1 MAKLYKKDRVNF
13 DRVDKKIKEIVSS
26 PEHYK
31 NLSYGMS
38 DFKRV
43 QFGPF
48 VMTFHIDYHTE
59 VVWFD
64 DFDHHDNVYK
74 R

>member
-1 MAKLYKKDRVNF
+1 MAKLYKKDHVNF
-13 DRVDKKIKEIVSS
+13 ERVDKKIKEIISH
-26 PEHYK
+26 PEYYK

-43 QFGPF
+43 HVGHF
-48 VMTFHIDYHTE
+48 VMTFRIDYNAE
-59 VVWFD
+59 FVWFD
-64 DFDHHDNVYK
+64 DFDHHDNIFK